1 MRRFV
6 DKRYHILRRA
16 CVKAIIK
23 RTFAVFNWIIWI
35 KKSMR
40 LSLTAKTIAKNSVR
54 IRQLFNL
61 VLRKDSMVV
70 DNGVALLTQVDIALL
85 TVEMSLMGFASFTVL
100 LAVLFLAST
109 TVLGISQTNEAIVL
123 IIDSSFSDFI

>member
-109 TVLGISQTNEAIVL
+109 AVLGISQTNEAIVL

>member
-1 MRRFV
+1 
-6 DKRYHILRRA
+6 
-16 CVKAIIK
+16 
-23 RTFAVFNWIIWI
+23 VFNWIIWI

-70 DNGVALLTQVDIALL
+70 DNGVALLAQVDIALL
-85 TVEMSLMGFASFTVL
+85 TVEMSLMGFTSFTVL

-109 TVLGISQTNEAIVL
+109 AVLGISQTNEAIVL